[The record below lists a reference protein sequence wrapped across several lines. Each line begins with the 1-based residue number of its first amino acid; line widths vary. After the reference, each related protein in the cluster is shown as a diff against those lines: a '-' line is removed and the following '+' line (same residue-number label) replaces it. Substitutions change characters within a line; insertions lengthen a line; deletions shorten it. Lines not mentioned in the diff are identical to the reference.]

1 MPARAACFLLLVL
14 PLSACAGPA
23 AQADQTARPIDPAVK
38 ASIYEYLDTQDA
50 ERADQLLAEIL
61 GRQDATPAAVAAILA
76 AGRSYRAEPVGV
88 LPSRELR
95 LGSRAFYYGLY
106 VPDSYRPDK
115 AYGLV
120 ICLHGAG
127 FTGDSYL
134 ERWQTRLGEGYILAC
149 PTLPM
154 GNWWTRTAEDLVLA
168 SIRAVEARYH
178 VDPNRV
184 FLTGMSNGGIG
195 AYLIGAHH
203 ASRFAAVIPMAAGLD
218 DILMPFLENFRQT
231 PLYIIH
237 GRQDQVMPVSLSRV
251 IDEALT
257 ELGYLHMYREHDRVH
272 PMAGGHFFPR
282 EELPELIAWLADRH
296 RNPYPKKL
304 TVVRDASHLLPF
316 NWVRIDATDRIA
328 EFSENLTDR
337 RDEAIATKRYARLE
351 AEVVGPNK
359 IEVRTHRI
367 RRYTLYLND
376 NLVDLSRPV
385 TIVTNGNVTH
395 EGTVVPSTKTLL
407 HEARARQDP
416 GVFFSATVSVAVP
429 SSK

>member
-1 MPARAACFLLLVL
+1 MPARAARSLLSVL
-14 PLSACAGPA
+14 LLSACAGPA
-23 AQADQTARPIDPAVK
+23 AQVNQIASPIDPALPT
-38 ASIYEYLDTQDA
+38 SIYEYLDTPDA
-50 ERADQLLAEIL
+50 ERADQLLDGIL
-61 GRQDATPAAVAAILA
+61 SRQDATPEAVSTILSS
-76 AGRSYRAEPVGV
+76 GRTYRAEAVGV
-88 LPSRELR
+88 LPSRELH
-95 LGSRAFYYGLY
+95 LGGRVFSYGQY

-127 FTGDSYL
+127 FTGDAYL
-134 ERWQTRLGEGYILAC
+134 ERWQARLGEAYILAC

-154 GNWWTRTAEDLVLA
+154 GNWWTRTAEDFVLA
-168 SIRAVEARYH
+168 TIRAVEARYH

-203 ASRFAAVIPMAAGLD
+203 ASRFAAVVPMAAGLD

-237 GRQDQVMPVSLSRV
+237 GRQDQVMPVSLSRA
-251 IDEALT
+251 IDETLT
-257 ELGYLHMYREHDRVH
+257 ELGYPHLYREHDRLH

-282 EELPELIAWLADRH
+282 EELPDLVAWLADRR

-304 TVVRDASHLLPF
+304 TIVRDASHLLPF
-316 NWVRIDATDRIA
+316 NWARIDATDRIA
-328 EFSENLTDR
+328 EFSEDLIDR
-337 RDEAIATKRYARLE
+337 HDEAIATKRYARLE
-351 AEVVGPNK
+351 AEIVGPNT

-367 RRYTLYLND
+367 RRYTLYFNE
-376 NLVDLSRPV
+376 NLVDLARPV
-385 TIVTNGNVTH
+385 TIMTNGVVTY
-395 EGTVVPSTKTLL
+395 EGLVVPSTRTLL
-407 HEARARQDP
+407 REARARRDP
-416 GVFFSATVSVAVP
+416 GTIFSASVSVAVP

>member
-1 MPARAACFLLLVL
+1 MLAWIMPLRAARLLLFIL
-14 PLSACAGPA
+14 LLSACAGPA
-23 AQADQTARPIDPAVK
+23 AQADPAARPIDSALK

-50 ERADQLLAEIL
+50 ERADQLLAGIL
-61 GRQDATPAAVAAILA
+61 GRQDASPAAVSAILA
-76 AGRSYRAEPVGV
+76 AGRSYRAEPVGA

-95 LGSRAFYYGLY
+95 VGERVFSYGLY

-127 FTGDSYL
+127 FTGDTYL

-168 SIRAVEARYH
+168 SIRAVEAHYH

-184 FLTGMSNGGIG
+184 ILTGMSNGGIG

-203 ASRFAAVIPMAAGLD
+203 ASRFAAVVPMAAGLD

-237 GRQDQVMPVSLSRV
+237 GRQDPVMPVSLSRV

-257 ELGYLHMYREHDRVH
+257 ELGYLHVYREHDRVH

-282 EELPELIAWLADRH
+282 EELPDLIAWLADRH
-296 RNPYPKKL
+296 RNPY
-304 TVVRDASHLLPF
+304 
-316 NWVRIDATDRIA
+316 
-328 EFSENLTDR
+328 
-337 RDEAIATKRYARLE
+337 
-351 AEVVGPNK
+351 
-359 IEVRTHRI
+359 
-367 RRYTLYLND
+367 
-376 NLVDLSRPV
+376 
-385 TIVTNGNVTH
+385 
-395 EGTVVPSTKTLL
+395 
-407 HEARARQDP
+407 
-416 GVFFSATVSVAVP
+416 
-429 SSK
+429 

>member
-1 MPARAACFLLLVL
+1 MLARAACFLLLVL
-14 PLSACAGPA
+14 TLSACAGPA
-23 AQADQTARPIDPAVK
+23 AQADQTARPIDPALK

-50 ERADQLLAEIL
+50 ELADQLLAEIL
-61 GRQDATPAAVAAILA
+61 GRLDATPASVAAILT
-76 AGRSYRAEPVGV
+76 AGRSFRDEPVGV

-95 LGSRAFYYGLY
+95 LGGHAFSYGLY
-106 VPDSYRPDK
+106 VPESYRPDK
-115 AYGLV
+115 TYRLV

-127 FTGDSYL
+127 FTGDTYL

-168 SIRAVEARYH
+168 TIRAVEARYH

-257 ELGYLHMYREHDRVH
+257 ELGYLHVYREHDRMH

-282 EELPELIAWLADRH
+282 EELPDLIAWLADRQ

-316 NWVRIDATDRIA
+316 NWVRIDSTDRIA
-328 EFSENLTDR
+328 EFSENLIDR

-351 AEVVGPNK
+351 AEVVGSNK

-367 RRYTLYLND
+367 RRYTLYLNE
-376 NLVDLSRPV
+376 NLADLSRPV
-385 TIVTNGNVTH
+385 TIMTNGSVTY
-395 EGTVVPSTKTLL
+395 EGTVTPSTKTLL
-407 HEARARQDP
+407 REARARQDP
-416 GVFFSATVSVAVP
+416 GTIFSASVSVVVP
-429 SSK
+429 GSK

>member
-14 PLSACAGPA
+14 TLSACAGPA
-23 AQADQTARPIDPAVK
+23 AQDNQTASPIDPVLR
-38 ASIYEYLDTQDA
+38 ASVYEYLDTHDA

-61 GRQDATPAAVAAILA
+61 GRQGATLAAVAAILA
-76 AGRSYRAEPVGV
+76 AGRSYRAEPMGV

-95 LGSRAFYYGLY
+95 LGARVFYYGLY

-127 FTGDSYL
+127 FTGDTYL
-134 ERWQTRLGEGYILAC
+134 ERWQTRLGEDYILAC

-168 SIRAVEARYH
+168 TIRAVEAHYH

-203 ASRFAAVIPMAAGLD
+203 ASRFAAVVPMAAGLD

-237 GRQDQVMPVSLSRV
+237 GRQDPVMPVSLSRV

-257 ELGYLHMYREHDRVH
+257 ELGYLHVYREHDRVH

-282 EELPELIAWLADRH
+282 EELPDLIAWLADRH

-328 EFSENLTDR
+328 EFSENLIDR

-367 RRYTLYLND
+367 LRYTLYLNE

-385 TIVTNGNVTH
+385 TIVTNGHVTY
-395 EGTVVPSTKTLL
+395 EGTVAPSTRTLL
-407 HEARARQDP
+407 REARARQDP
-416 GVFFSATVSVAVP
+416 GAFFSVAVSVAVP

>member
-1 MPARAACFLLLVL
+1 MPARAARSLLSVL
-14 PLSACAGPA
+14 LLSACAGPV
-23 AQADQTARPIDPAVK
+23 AQVNQIATPIDPALQT
-38 ASIYEYLDTQDA
+38 SIYEYLDTPDA
-50 ERADQLLAEIL
+50 ERADQLLAGIL
-61 GRQDATPAAVAAILA
+61 GRQDATPEAVSTILA
-76 AGRSYRAEPVGV
+76 SGRTYRAEPVGV

-95 LGSRAFYYGLY
+95 LGGRVFSYGQY

-134 ERWQTRLGEGYILAC
+134 ERWQARLGEGYILAC
-149 PTLPM
+149 PTLPL
-154 GNWWTRTAEDLVLA
+154 GNWWTRTAEDFVLA
-168 SIRAVEARYH
+168 TIRAAEARYH

-203 ASRFAAVIPMAAGLD
+203 ASRFAAVVPMAAGLD

-237 GRQDQVMPVSLSRV
+237 GREDHVMPVSLSRA

-257 ELGYLHMYREHDRVH
+257 ELGYPHVYREHDRVH

-282 EELPELIAWLADRH
+282 EELPDLVSWLADRR

-304 TVVRDASHLLPF
+304 TIVRDASHLLPF
-316 NWVRIDATDRIA
+316 NWARIDATDRIA
-328 EFSENLTDR
+328 EFSEDLIDR
-337 RDEAIATKRYARLE
+337 HD
-351 AEVVGPNK
+351 
-359 IEVRTHRI
+359 
-367 RRYTLYLND
+367 
-376 NLVDLSRPV
+376 
-385 TIVTNGNVTH
+385 
-395 EGTVVPSTKTLL
+395 
-407 HEARARQDP
+407 
-416 GVFFSATVSVAVP
+416 
-429 SSK
+429 

>member
-1 MPARAACFLLLVL
+1 MPARMACWSLFFMI
-14 PLSACAGPA
+14 LSIGVCPA
-23 AQADQTARPIDPAVK
+23 AQADQTAGPIDPALQ
-38 ASIYEYLDTQDA
+38 ASISEYLDTPDA
-50 ERADQLLAEIL
+50 ERADQLFADIL
-61 GRQDATPAAVAAILA
+61 GRQDATPAAVSAILA
-76 AGRSYRAEPVGV
+76 AGRSYRAEPVGA

-95 LGSRAFYYGLY
+95 VGERVFSYGLY

-115 AYGLV
+115 RYGLV

-127 FTGDSYL
+127 FTGDTYL

-149 PTLPM
+149 PTLQM
-154 GNWWTRTAEDLVLA
+154 GDWWTRTAEDLVLA
-168 SIRAVEARYH
+168 TINVVEAHYH
-178 VDPNRV
+178 VDLNRV

-195 AYLIGAHH
+195 AYVIGAHH
-203 ASRFAAVIPMAAGLD
+203 AWRFAAVVPMAAGLD

-237 GRQDQVMPVSLSRV
+237 GRQDQVMPVSLSRA
-251 IDEALT
+251 IDGALT
-257 ELGYLHMYREHDRVH
+257 ELGYLHVYREHDRVH

-282 EELPELIAWLADRH
+282 EELPDLIAWLADRR

-316 NWVRIDATDRIA
+316 DWVRIDVTDRIA
-328 EFSENLTDR
+328 EFSEDLVDR

-351 AEVVGPNK
+351 AEIVGSNK

-367 RRYTLYLND
+367 RRYTLYLNE
-376 NLVDLSRPV
+376 NLVDLARPV
-385 TIVTNGNVTH
+385 TIMTNGVVTY
-395 EGTVVPSTKTLL
+395 EGLVVPSTRTLL
-407 HEARARQDP
+407 RGARARRDP
-416 GVFFSATVSVAVP
+416 GTIFSASVSVAVP

>member
-14 PLSACAGPA
+14 ALSACAGPA
-23 AQADQTARPIDPAVK
+23 AQADQTARPIDPALK
-38 ASIYEYLDTQDA
+38 ASIYGYLDTQDA

-61 GRQDATPAAVAAILA
+61 GRPDATPAAVAAILT
-76 AGRSYRAEPVGV
+76 AGRSFRDEPVGV
-88 LPSRELR
+88 MPSRELR
-95 LGSRAFYYGLY
+95 LGGHAFSYGLY
-106 VPDSYRPDK
+106 VPESYRPDK
-115 AYGLV
+115 TYRLV

-127 FTGDSYL
+127 FTGDTYL

-168 SIRAVEARYH
+168 TIRAVEARYRI
-178 VDPNRV
+178 DPNRV

-203 ASRFAAVIPMAAGLD
+203 ASRFAAVVPMAAGLD

-257 ELGYLHMYREHDRVH
+257 ELGYPHVYREHDRMH

-282 EELPELIAWLADRH
+282 EELPDLIAWLADRQ

-316 NWVRIDATDRIA
+316 NWVRIDSTDRIA
-328 EFSENLTDR
+328 EFSENLIDR

-351 AEVVGPNK
+351 AEVVGSNK

-367 RRYTLYLND
+367 RRYTLYLNE
-376 NLVDLSRPV
+376 NLADLSRPV
-385 TIVTNGNVTH
+385 TIMTNGSVTY
-395 EGTVVPSTKTLL
+395 EGTVTPSAKTLL
-407 HEARARQDP
+407 REARARQDT
-416 GVFFSATVSVAVP
+416 GIFFSASVSVVVP
-429 SSK
+429 GSK

>member
-1 MPARAACFLLLVL
+1 MPLRAVRSLLFVL
-14 PLSACAGPA
+14 LLSACAGPA
-23 AQADQTARPIDPAVK
+23 AQVDQTASPIDPVLQ
-38 ASIYEYLDTQDA
+38 ASIYEYLDTPDT
-50 ERADQLLAEIL
+50 ERADQLLAMIL
-61 GRQDATPAAVAAILA
+61 GRQDATPASVSTIFAAD
-76 AGRSYRAEPVGV
+76 RSYRAEPVGV

-95 LGSRAFYYGLY
+95 LGGRAFYYGLY
-106 VPDSYRPDK
+106 VPDSYRPGK

-127 FTGDSYL
+127 FTGDTYL
-134 ERWQTRLGEGYILAC
+134 ERWQTRLGEGYLLAC

-168 SIRAVEARYH
+168 TIRAVEARYH

-218 DILMPFLENFRQT
+218 DILLPFLENFRQT

-237 GRQDQVMPVSLSRV
+237 GRQDQVMPVSLSRA

-257 ELGYLHMYREHDRVH
+257 TLGYLHVYREHDRVH

-282 EELPELIAWLADRH
+282 EELPDLIAWLADRH

-328 EFSENLTDR
+328 EFSENLIDR

-359 IEVRTHRI
+359 IEVRTQRI
-367 RRYTLYLND
+367 RRYTLYLNQ

-385 TIVTNGNVTH
+385 TIMTNGVITY
-395 EGTVVPSTKTLL
+395 EGLVVPSTKTLL
-407 HEARARQDP
+407 REARARQDH
-416 GVFFSATVSVAVP
+416 GVFFSASVSVAVP